1 MCSCLLSALQTL
13 TNTAE
18 NMAPEVTHFNDLH
31 FVAESFD
38 PATRAFLDTTFAL
51 IEKEDEVYF
60 GQLAIRKLR
69 ISLEEYSAALV
80 RVPDDEIYPKV
91 PESDEQDDS
100 DEQPLAS
107 NLYLKRPRLVEY
119 EEYKD
124 QDCVEIIPGLL
135 LDEARNLEAISRLP
149 PHPGIIGYHGCR
161 VRRGF
166 ITGLVLDRHP
176 ADLKHHVKD
185 EGGPPLD
192 KAAFLGALE
201 SALAHLH
208 TLGLAHNDVNPAN
221 ILVSETGMPV
231 LVDFDSCRP
240 IGQRLL
246 HSRGTPG
253 WTDESDSWDTHD
265 TFGIGKIRAWLDE
278 QLEVVS
284 PTL

>member
-1 MCSCLLSALQTL
+1 
-13 TNTAE
+13 
-18 NMAPEVTHFNDLH
+18 MAPEVTHFRDLH

-38 PATRAFLDTTFAL
+38 PVTRAFLDTTFAL
-51 IEKEDEVYF
+51 IDKDDEVYF
-60 GQLAIRKLR
+60 GQLAIRKLK

-80 RVPDDEIYPKV
+80 RVPDAEIYPKL
-91 PESDEQDDS
+91 PESGEQLS
-100 DEQPLAS
+100 IFRDEQPLAS

-135 LDEARNLEAISRLP
+135 YKEARNLEAVSRH

-176 ADLKHHVKD
+176 VDLKNRVKE
-185 EGGPPLD
+185 EGKPPLD
-192 KAAFLGALE
+192 KVAFLGALE
-201 SALAHLH
+201 LALAHLH
-208 TLGLAHNDVNPAN
+208 NLGLAHNDLNPAN
-221 ILVSETGMPV
+221 ILISETGMPV
-231 LVDFDSCRP
+231 LIDFDSCRP
-240 IGQRLL
+240 IGQKLL

-253 WTDESDSWDTHD
+253 WTDESDSWDTSEIRHD
-265 TFGIGKIRAWLDE
+265 TFAIEKIHGWLDE
-278 QLEVVS
+278 QLKVVG